1 MKNYKVLGVQS
12 THAEVRL
19 LLVLL
24 NALGLGYTGR
34 APERAVEKSRT
45 GIFLPLT
52 TDWGVPFEVAHLR
65 SPDTTLQASLLT
77 RQKRRFEVWKQYWV
91 SNNPL
96 QWVDTETVLWS
107 VWLCPYTFCGLVWKF
122 CVIPRIKSALHTSFK
137 FQLST
142 GQAFFLWHQAQSVT
156 VRLRGM
162 RLAREAFKVLWLT
175 TKEKQMVFRQ
185 CNLSVSVTIIG
196 VKVTQWIIHAENW
209 FPSRI
214 PKNSSHGSVTNQTQ
228 DTEFYQLTL

>member
-1 MKNYKVLGVQS
+1 MFTTSFVECTG
-12 THAEVRL
+12 A
-19 LLVLL
+19 
-24 NALGLGYTGR
+24 GLYWESPR
-34 APERAVEKSRT
+34 KHWAVEKSRT

-52 TDWGVPFEVAHLR
+52 PDWGVPFEVAHLR

-96 QWVDTETVLWS
+96 QWVDTKTVLWS

-122 CVIPRIKSALHTSFK
+122 CVMPRVKSALHTSFK

-142 GQAFFLWHQAQSVT
+142 GQAFILWHQAQSVT

-175 TKEKQMVFRQ
+175 TKEKQMVFRH
-185 CNLSVSVTIIG
+185 CNLSVSVTITS
-196 VKVTQWIIHAENW
+196 VKVTQWIHAENW

-214 PKNSSHGSVTNQTQ
+214 PKNSLHGIATSQTL
-228 DTEFYQLTL
+228 DTGFYQLA